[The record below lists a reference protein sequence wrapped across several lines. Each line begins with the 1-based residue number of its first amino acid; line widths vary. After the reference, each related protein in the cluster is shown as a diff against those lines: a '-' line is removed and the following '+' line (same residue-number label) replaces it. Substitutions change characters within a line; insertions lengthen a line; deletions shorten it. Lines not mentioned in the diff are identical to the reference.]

1 MTCVSIHTVQL
12 VGEKVGYALS
22 SGLQVIA
29 CIGEQ
34 LEDREAGNTNSV
46 VSAQLQAIAGR
57 LRHMCMCN
65 VYISSLFQR
74 ILMTLHEICN
84 LLLLDSS
91 YLGSSVTRAPDQ
103 KSGHVFIPQF
113 TSCSRP

>member
-1 MTCVSIHTVQL
+1 M
-12 VGEKVGYALS
+12 GEKVGYALS

-57 LRHMCMCN
+57 LRQTCVHVQCIMY
-65 VYISSLFQR
+65 VILFKF
-74 ILMTLHEICN
+74 LKYDDN
-84 LLLLDSS
+84 
-91 YLGSSVTRAPDQ
+91 A
-103 KSGHVFIPQF
+103 
-113 TSCSRP
+113 